1 MYINYTIF
9 FNLFVPLIAGIF
21 FLLYFIYFVLA
32 NPSHAPSY
40 HFFIIFLIGFSIFI
54 MGRALQVI
62 VGPYP
67 LPLIIVN
74 IRMFILCSVVA
85 PVVMLTDNIFR
96 RKKIRRKQIVL
107 IVICTFLGLIYV
119 VFNTLGTREST
130 ILFHENGLTIFDNLT
145 PSMLPPYYS
154 REVTLGVQ
162 VTIGIMLVLFSM
174 KKLVQLKLGNSIQD
188 FLSDKNFLI
197 NLGILIFAISFSYG
211 SLAKQWWIFYTSSVF
226 SALFVGASVM
236 LDIKEVHSYYEKLVP
251 FIKQDIVHN
260 FAFKDF
266 SKAKIAEMLR
276 ILGKKTG
283 MDTFVVIRIID
294 DRDDLSADLER
305 IETAMT
311 ITNKNLGLQFDETE
325 YILIPISNDRIGIIL
340 SLLKDQPGKR
350 YNLLETLESAH
361 TEIMSHINCTVKI
374 GVGRSYGN
382 IEDLRLSYFEA
393 LNAQEY
399 AEQRPGSNVI
409 HVENMIGSIIRG
421 SAYPVHEKERLLSA
435 VKTGDIAESKKTLKA
450 FLEKFRVYAEEKP
463 GLLKVRLYELSGS
476 LIDSAIL
483 GGGDEKNLNDLVT
496 KYFND
501 INLIKEI
508 NVAQKWLS
516 DIVEEIAGN
525 IGCEYESRTKALIE
539 SAKKYI
545 ESKYQSQLSYKD
557 VAREI
562 FISPSYFLN
571 LFKKAT
577 NLTFTDYLTAVRIQ
591 EAKKLLRTSALN
603 ITEIA
608 YEIGFNNSSYFSNI
622 FKKTVGISA
631 MEYKKHA
638 DQKPASLS

>member
-9 FNLFVPLIAGIF
+9 FNLFVPLIAGLF
-21 FLLYFIYFVLA
+21 FLLYFIYFILA

-40 HFFIIFLIGFSIFI
+40 RFFIIFLIGFSIFI
-54 MGRALQVI
+54 MGRTLQVI
-62 VGPYP
+62 IGPYP
-67 LPLIIVN
+67 LPLVIVN
-74 IRMFILCSVVA
+74 VRMFILCSVVA
-85 PVVMLTDNIFR
+85 PVVMLTDNIFT
-96 RKKIRRKQIVL
+96 RKKIRRRQIVL
-107 IVICTFLGLIYV
+107 IGTCALLGLTYV
-119 VFNTLGTREST
+119 VFNTLGTRGSS
-130 ILFHENGLTIFDNLT
+130 ILYSENGLTIFDNLT

-154 REVTLGVQ
+154 REVTLAVQ
-162 VTIGIMLVLFSM
+162 ACIGIMLVLFSL
-174 KKLVQLKLGNSIQD
+174 KKLIQLKLGNSLRY

-197 NLGILIFAISFSYG
+197 NVGILIFAISFIVG
-211 SLAKQWWIFYTSSVF
+211 SLAKQWWIFYSSSVV

-236 LDIKEVHSYYEKLVP
+236 LDIKEVHSCYEKLIP

-266 SKAKIAEMLR
+266 SKTKIAEMLR

-283 MDTFVVIRIID
+283 MDTFVVIRITD
-294 DRDDLSADLER
+294 DRDDVSADLEK
-305 IETAMT
+305 IETAMN
-311 ITNKNLGLQFDETE
+311 IVNRHISALFDESE

-350 YNLLETLESAH
+350 YNLLEALESAH
-361 TEIMSHINCTVKI
+361 AEILTRANCTVKI
-374 GVGRSYGN
+374 GIGRSYGN

-399 AEQRPGSNVI
+399 AEQRPGTNVI
-409 HVENMIGSIIRG
+409 HVENMIGTIIRG
-421 SAYPVHEKERLLSA
+421 SAYPVHEKEKLLSA

-450 FLEKFRVYAEEKP
+450 FLERFRVYVEERP
-463 GLLKVRLYELSGS
+463 GILKVRLYELSGS

-483 GGGDEKNLNDLVT
+483 GGGDEKKLNDLVA

-508 NVAQKWLS
+508 NVAQQWLS
-516 DIVEEIAGN
+516 DIVVEIAGN
-525 IGCEYESRTKALIE
+525 VGGVYESRSRSLIE

-545 ESKYQSQLSYKD
+545 ENNFQSQLSYKD

-562 FISPSYFLN
+562 FISPSYFLT
-571 LFKKAT
+571 LFKKET
-577 NLTFTDYLTAVRIQ
+577 NQTFTDYLTAIRIN
-591 EAKKLLRTSALN
+591 EAKRLLRTSGLN

-608 YEIGFNNSSYFSNI
+608 YEIGFNNSNYFSNI

-631 MEYKKHA
+631 MEYKK
-638 DQKPASLS
+638 KF